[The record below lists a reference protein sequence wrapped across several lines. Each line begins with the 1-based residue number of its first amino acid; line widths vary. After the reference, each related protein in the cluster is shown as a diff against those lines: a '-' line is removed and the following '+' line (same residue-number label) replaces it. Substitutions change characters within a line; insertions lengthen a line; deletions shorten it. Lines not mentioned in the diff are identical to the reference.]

1 MTERVNGYD
10 NGYRMMPDAYPERRT
25 REYLE
30 GYVKG
35 VNDRLNDREKD

>member
-1 MTERVNGYD
+1 VTDRVNGYD
-10 NGYRMMPDAYPERRT
+10 NGYRLIPDAHPENRT

-35 VNDRLNDREKD
+35 VNDQLTDKRGD